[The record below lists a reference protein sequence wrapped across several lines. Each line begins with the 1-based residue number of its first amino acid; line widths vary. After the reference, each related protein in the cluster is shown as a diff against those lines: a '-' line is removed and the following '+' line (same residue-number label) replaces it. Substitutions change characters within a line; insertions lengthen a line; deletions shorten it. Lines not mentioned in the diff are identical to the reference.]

1 MRECPKNREGSGYL
15 DNKSQF
21 SSIAAPDKSAP
32 REATSGTCG
41 GANCLYAITSR
52 QEQDNSPDFVMSM
65 IKFITFGVYS
75 LLYQ

>member
-32 REATSGTCG
+32 REATSGTS

-52 QEQDNSPDFVMSM
+52 QEQDNSQDFVTSM
-65 IKFITFGVYS
+65 IKVITFGVYS